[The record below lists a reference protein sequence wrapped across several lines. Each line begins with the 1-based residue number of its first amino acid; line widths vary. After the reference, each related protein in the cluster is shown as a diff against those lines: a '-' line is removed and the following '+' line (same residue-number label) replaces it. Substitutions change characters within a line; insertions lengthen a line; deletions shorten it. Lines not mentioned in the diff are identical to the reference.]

1 MTIQQLLPLGL
12 AFIMLAVGI
21 GLRVDDFK
29 QIALRPRAL
38 LVGLSNQI
46 VLLPLIGLAL
56 ALLYTGPKEFA
67 FGIMILAA
75 CPGGITSNLLSVLA
89 GGNGALS
96 VSMTAVTS
104 LASIITVPLIL
115 GLSQMVLLE
124 GNSEIYMPV
133 NQVMAGI
140 FLITGLPISIGML
153 LNAKYPSFC
162 QKAQPKVRA
171 LATVIFALIVAGAF
185 IANKDN
191 IAQHF
196 LDIGLFMV
204 LLNIVTMSLGFYSAR
219 TCSSPPADSITIS
232 LECGLQN
239 VALAIFIAVNVMGDA
254 KLMVPA
260 IIYALTMNIS
270 AAALIWFIRRTF
282 STTPTTSTCK

>member
-1 MTIQQLLPLGL
+1 MTIQNLLPMGL

-21 GLRVDDFK
+21 GLRTDDFK
-29 QIALRPRAL
+29 QIALHPKTL
-38 LVGLSNQI
+38 LVGLTNQI

-56 ALLYTGPKEFA
+56 AFFYTGPKEFA

-104 LASIITVPLIL
+104 LASIITVPVVL
-115 GLSQMVLLE
+115 GLSQTLLLE
-124 GNSEIYMPV
+124 DSSNIYMPV
-133 NQVMAGI
+133 DQVMAGI

-162 QKAQPKVRA
+162 QSVQPKVRA

-191 IAQHF
+191 IAHHF
-196 LDIGLFMV
+196 FDIGLFMI
-204 LLNIVTMSLGFYSAR
+204 LLNIITMTLGFYSAR
-219 TCSSPPADSITIS
+219 ICHSKPADRITIS

-239 VALAIFIAVNVMGDA
+239 VALAIFIAINVMGDA

-282 STTPTTSTCK
+282 STTATSACK

>member
-29 QIALRPRAL
+29 QIARHPRTL
-38 LVGLSNQI
+38 LIGLGNQI
-46 VLLPLIGLAL
+46 VLLPLIGLFL

-104 LASIITVPLIL
+104 LASIITVPIIL
-115 GLSQMVLLE
+115 GLSQMVLL
-124 GNSEIYMPV
+124 GDCTEIYMPV
-133 NQVMAGI
+133 DQIMAGI
-140 FLITGLPISIGML
+140 FLITGLPITIGML
-153 LNAKYPSFC
+153 LNAKAPSFC
-162 QKAQPKVRA
+162 QKIQPKIRT
-171 LATVIFALIVAGAF
+171 LATLIFALIVAGAF

-191 IAQHF
+191 ITQHF
-196 LDIGLFMV
+196 WDIGLFMI
-204 LLNIVTMSLGFYSAR
+204 LLNMITMALGFFSAQIWR
-219 TCSSPPADSITIS
+219 SSPPDRITIS

-239 VALAIFIAVNVMGDA
+239 VALAIFIAINILGDP

-270 AAALIWFIRRTF
+270 AAVFIWFIRRTF
-282 STTPTTSTCK
+282 SKPATSTCK